1 MWHIYNIKLGML
13 EMREN
18 EISLRKWS
26 SGTAQLRTVEGTV
39 PARVFSIAENI
50 AKARLRI
57 INVVPEFSS

>member
-1 MWHIYNIKLGML
+1 
-13 EMREN
+13 MREN